1 MHGPPTDLSEAEL
14 CTALLAGWRIEP
26 SSIAYAPVGFGSHHW
41 IIVESASR
49 RWFVTADPV
58 DDSSTRLADLSA
70 ALLTTLTL
78 RRDARLEFVRAPVQ
92 QINGGLL
99 QVSGRYAIAVYPYL
113 DVTAETTSDY
123 AGNRVVDLVI
133 ALHAA
138 TSVVEQLAVVDD
150 FGLPGRWSVQH
161 QLDSGHVD
169 LPAGPYAASFHDLIA
184 EHHTILSEALLAY
197 DRMASL
203 LAADH
208 MGWVITHG
216 EPKIN
221 NILIT
226 SNGPVMIDWDTVR
239 LAPPTRDLWMTG
251 GHQRYA
257 ELTGRQL
264 PSEQLDFYR
273 LRWDLA
279 DLCSY
284 GSWFCRPHEDTP
296 DIQLGWQGAVAI
308 CARLSAGTPGPP
320 WAQQSE
326 SLYGAQL
333 PRSRR

>member
-1 MHGPPTDLSEAEL
+1 MV
-14 CTALLAGWRIEP
+14 R
-26 SSIAYAPVGFGSHHW
+26 Y
-41 IIVESASR
+41 
-49 RWFVTADPV
+49 ADPV
-58 DDSSTRLADLSA
+58 DDSATRTADLTA
-70 ALLTTLTL
+70 ALRTTLTL
-78 RRDARLEFVRAPVQ
+78 RRDPELEFVRAPVQ

-99 QVSGRYAIAVYPYL
+99 QMSGRYAIAVYPYL
-113 DVTAETTSDY
+113 DVIAEPTDDY
-123 AGNRVVDLVI
+123 AADRVVDFII

-138 TSVVEQLAVVDD
+138 TPAVEQIASVEDLA
-150 FGLPGRWSVQH
+150 LPGRWSVQH
-161 QLDSGHVD
+161 QLGAGHVD
-169 LPAGPYAASFHDLIA
+169 QPPGPYAARFRDLIA
-184 EHHTILSEALLAY
+184 DHRTILSESLLAY
-197 DRMASL
+197 DRIASL
-203 LAADH
+203 LATDH
-208 MGWVITHG
+208 TGWVITHG

-239 LAPPTRDLWMTG
+239 LAPPTRDLWMTS
-251 GHQRYA
+251 GHQRYT

-264 PSEQLDFYR
+264 PSEELDFYG

-284 GSWFCRPHEDTP
+284 GSWLCRPHVATP

-326 SLYGAQL
+326 SPYGAQL
-333 PRSRR
+333 PRSR

>member
-1 MHGPPTDLSEAEL
+1 MRGPPTDLSEAEL
-14 CTALLAGWRIEP
+14 RTALIAGWRIEP
-26 SSIAYAPVGFGSHHW
+26 SSLAYAPVGFGSHHW

-49 RWFVTADPV
+49 RWFVTADTV
-58 DDSSTRLADLSA
+58 DDSSTRLANLSA
-70 ALLTTLTL
+70 ALCTTLTL

-99 QVSGRYAIAVYPYL
+99 QISGRYAIAVYPYL
-113 DVTAETTSDY
+113 DVIAETTDDR
-123 AGNRVVDLVI
+123 AADRVVDLII

-138 TSVVEQLAVVDD
+138 TPVVERIAGVED
-150 FGLPGRWSVQH
+150 FALPGRWSVQQ
-161 QLDSGHVD
+161 QLDAGHVD
-169 LPAGPYAASFHDLIA
+169 LPAGPYAASFRDLIA
-184 EHHTILSEALLAY
+184 DHRTVLSEALLAY

-208 MGWVITHG
+208 TGWVITHG

-226 SNGPVMIDWDTVR
+226 RNGPVMIDWDTVR
-239 LAPPTRDLWMTG
+239 LAPAARDLWMTG
-251 GHQRYA
+251 GYQRYA

-264 PSEQLDFYR
+264 PSDQLDFYR
-273 LRWDLA
+273 LHWDLA

-284 GSWFCRPHEDTP
+284 GLWFCRPHEATP
-296 DIQLGWQGAVAI
+296 DIQLGWRGAVAI

-326 SLYGAQL
+326 SPA
-333 PRSRR
+333 SSWRR